1 MFHLCRGLK
10 SSRLDSINSVNDL
23 LIDIDGVDHDGEEE
37 GGNKAKLPL
46 IVDTD
51 EDGDDDGEDAL
62 EDGAHSSSSGSLH
75 LAGIRG
81 EPSTEGAGVVFLP
94 IVPSDLL
101 GEHRLESVSPQS
113 LCQVFPGDA
122 KHPAL
127 DQLGQRGEDAKTQEK
142 EGVVNGLL
150 SRLINV
156 NVAENAK
163 DLSEEDSKDWH
174 Q

>member
-10 SSRLDSINSVNDL
+10 SCRLDSINSVNDL

-46 IVDTD
+46 IVDSD

-75 LAGIRG
+75 LARIRG

-113 LCQVFPGDA
+113 LGQVLPGDP

-127 DQLGQRGEDAKTQEK
+127 EQLSKRGEDAETK
-142 EGVVNGLL
+142 EEERVVH
-150 SRLINV
+150 RL
-156 NVAENAK
+156 
-163 DLSEEDSKDWH
+163 
-174 Q
+174 